1 MAEKI
6 SETYFNRWHKTD
18 FGYDDEKVTRRGLND
33 KDFIDYADAI
43 NQVGGKFD
51 CIVIDGMARRLC
63 AYFAL
68 ENLSDD
74 GFIVFDNSNRSDYME
89 GYQFLVESGF
99 YQFRFSGPVAGA
111 PFPSCTSIF
120 IKSLNSFPKVSLVS
134 IVCIVI
140 YFDILIHASTY

>member
-1 MAEKI
+1 M
-6 SETYFNRWHKTD
+6 
-18 FGYDDEKVTRRGLND
+18 TRRGLND

-120 IKSLNSFPKVSLVS
+120 IKSLNSFPKVVFEPSMFN
-134 IVCIVI
+134 IPE
-140 YFDILIHASTY
+140 Y